1 MDIIS
6 ESSSTEASQGS
17 VHFLIHEKVARQL
30 DVSSSNPTTH
40 AYVSPYSRQPLYG
53 KQSPQLLADT
63 CRKFGNE
70 VRLLKT
76 LGIDSPAL
84 TDSTSSEM

>member
-6 ESSSTEASQGS
+6 ESSSAEARQGS
-17 VHFLIHEKVARQL
+17 IHFVIHEKVARRL

-63 CRKFGNE
+63 CRKLGNE
-70 VRLLKT
+70 VRLLKIF
-76 LGIDSPAL
+76 GN
-84 TDSTSSEM
+84 